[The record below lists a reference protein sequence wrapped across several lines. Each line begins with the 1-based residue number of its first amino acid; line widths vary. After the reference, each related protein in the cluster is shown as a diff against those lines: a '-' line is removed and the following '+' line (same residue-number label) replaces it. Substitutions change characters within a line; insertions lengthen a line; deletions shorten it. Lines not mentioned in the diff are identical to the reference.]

1 MERSSLYRPDLADP
15 FHQPSLPDR
24 AWIALVS
31 LATLLYAFTLP
42 LSLVRVGEVGLLQR
56 GILLVTSLIM
66 ALDLPQ
72 SLLHSKRSKVWSR
85 YRRGWLTLDVLT
97 ALPLFVMVF
106 APTGRIGAVPVLLT
120 LLGLLKNWKIRH
132 YFAALRLRA
141 LRHANALTL
150 SSLLFWAALTIH
162 WIAIGWLWLR
172 GHHPGLSYLSNY
184 LDALYWTGTTLTTV
198 GYGDIIPT
206 TDAEKVYSLL
216 TMVAGLAFFGYLV
229 GLLASIWS
237 RRDPGRVEFN
247 RNVGHL
253 TQAVRATHLP
263 PNLQRRIYDYYTYM
277 WRERGWYDESHFLK
291 ALPPTLRSEV
301 SVHMKQDILQRVDL
315 FRDAG
320 SAFCRD
326 IAGQLQPEVLTP
338 GGFIFR
344 EGDDADRVYFIVR
357 GEVEVLK
364 GPEQRR
370 ADTMGPG
377 DFFGEITLFTEGART
392 ASVRALDFTEV
403 YWLSKAAFHQV
414 AARYPSEIKPIE
426 TKARARR
433 PDALP
438 TPLPTPKPATRPAPK
453 TGPGGEPLA

>member
-15 FHQPSLPDR
+15 FHQPPPLDR
-24 AWIALVS
+24 AWVGLVS
-31 LATLLYAFTLP
+31 LATALYTFTLP
-42 LSLVRVGEVGLLQR
+42 LSLVRVGDVGLMER
-56 GILLVTSLIM
+56 GILMVASLIM

-72 SLLHSKRSKVWSR
+72 SLIRSKKSARWSQ
-85 YRRGWLTLDVLT
+85 YRKGWLHLDVLT
-97 ALPLFVMVF
+97 ALPFITIVL
-106 APTGRIGAVPVLLT
+106 APTGWFGPTAELVT
-120 LLGLLKNWKIRH
+120 LLGLLKNWKVRH
-132 YFAALRLRA
+132 FFVALRLRA

-150 SSLLFWAALTIH
+150 GSLIFWAALTIH
-162 WIAIGWLWLR
+162 WIATGWLWLR
-172 GHHPGLSYLSNY
+172 GHDPGRSDLSNY

-216 TMVAGLAFFGYLV
+216 AMVAGLAFFGYLV

-247 RNVGHL
+247 RNVGRL

-263 PNLQRRIYDYYTYM
+263 PDLQRRIYDYYSYM
-277 WRERGWYDESHFLK
+277 WRERGWYDEAHFLEE
-291 ALPPTLRSEV
+291 LPPTLRSEV

-315 FRDAG
+315 FQGAG
-320 SAFCRD
+320 AAFCRD
-326 IAGQLQPEVLTP
+326 IAEHLKPEVLTP
-338 GGFIFR
+338 EGFIFR
-344 EGDDADRVYFIVR
+344 EGDEADRMYFIVR
-357 GEVEVLK
+357 GEVEVLT
-364 GPEQRR
+364 GLEQRK
-370 ADTMGPG
+370 AATLGPG

-392 ASVRALDFTEV
+392 ASIRAVTFTEV
-403 YWLSKAAFHQV
+403 YWLSKTAFDRV

-438 TPLPTPKPATRPAPK
+438 
-453 TGPGGEPLA
+453 